1 MKKTYLLGPFF
12 LLLILHSQCQQEQF
26 NKAAL
31 DKFSQG
37 QQIKWNKDLT
47 KVMVTD
53 IFTPPVCSRIYAYP
67 NIAAYEVMAIANP
80 KYKSL
85 ATKLRDLTAP
95 PTTEEEYYWP
105 MASIVAFAVVA
116 EELVYGKEIID
127 SVKNEYLN
135 EVQNLGIPQK
145 LYQQS
150 LEYGEA
156 IGQHIIQW
164 AESDGY
170 LQRTAKPQYSILE
183 GPGKWKPTPPDYMPA
198 IEPHWNTIRLMV
210 LDSTR
215 HFPSLPHTAFDTK
228 EQSLFYKET
237 IAVYEAVKNL
247 DEEKTNIAK
256 FWDCNPNVSNTKGH
270 LMFFDQ
276 KISPGGHWMS
286 IAGIALNKNKASIE
300 ETAKVLAM
308 TSVTLFDAFIACWE
322 EKYSSSLI
330 RPETYIN
337 EYIDPD
343 WKPLLQT
350 PAFPEYTSGHS
361 VISTAAAELLTDIFG
376 DHFSF
381 HDDTEVPYGLPARD
395 FTSFRAAASEAA
407 ISRLYGGIHYMPA
420 IENGVEQ
427 GRRLGN
433 YITKELKDIQ

>member
-1 MKKTYLLGPFF
+1 LKKTQLLGSLF
-12 LLLILHSQCQQEQF
+12 LLLLLHSQCQQEQF
-26 NKAAL
+26 NKVAL
-31 DKFSQG
+31 DEFSQS

-67 NIAAYEVMAIANP
+67 NIAAYEVMAAANP
-80 KYKSL
+80 DHKSL
-85 ATKLRDLTAP
+85 ANKLRDLKPSPNSEA
-95 PTTEEEYYWP
+95 EYYWP
-105 MASIVAFAVVA
+105 MASIVAFATVA
-116 EELVYGKEIID
+116 EQLVYGKEFID
-127 SVKNEYLN
+127 SVKIDYLN
-135 EVQNLGIPQK
+135 EIKALGIPK
-145 LYQQS
+145 KIFEES
-150 LEYGEA
+150 LKQGEA
-156 IGQHIIQW
+156 VGKHILKW
-164 AESDGY
+164 AEADGY

-198 IEPHWNTIRLMV
+198 IEPHWNTIRLML

-215 HFPSLPHTAFDTK
+215 HFPSKSHTTFATEK
-228 EQSLFYKET
+228 QSLFYQET
-237 IAVYEAVKNL
+237 IEVYNAVKNL
-247 DEEKTNIAK
+247 DEEKTKIAK

-286 IAGIALNKNKASIE
+286 IAGIALDKNKASTA

-308 TSVTLFDAFIACWE
+308 TSATLFDAFIACWE

-337 EYIDPD
+337 EHIDPD

-361 VISTAAAELLTDIFG
+361 VISTAAAELLTDLLG
-376 DHFSF
+376 DNFAF

-395 FTSFRAAASEAA
+395 FTSFRAAAAEAA

-420 IENGVEQ
+420 IENGVGQ
-427 GRRLGN
+427 GRLIGN
-433 YITKELKDIQ
+433 YFAKEFKDIQ